1 MWKCENVKLP
11 KTNFQLV
18 VACMLM
24 AVSVNCAFCGDDF
37 AFAYRGTINGMSI
50 PNRVDV
56 QFTLYDRAVG
66 GSPLWSAT
74 NSVMPSADG
83 LFQCELAGDGLAAA
97 FTNANA
103 RFIGV
108 RIGNEAELYP
118 RQEVFASPV
127 AGLAKSAVRL
137 APGGSADEV
146 DVKSLSAQTMTVAGL
161 DLAGKLTFAKS
172 GSTLTLTS
180 VNIPGGSLTL
190 KKDGQVSLLKPSAP
204 QEFTFDSIAS
214 NKPMFSTPS
223 GGLVTVM
230 SASSS
235 YWDRSDSLPCVT
247 WAVSPGSI
255 YPPFSVDHPVKVY
268 FYPFGT
274 AN

>member
-1 MWKCENVKLP
+1 MRSFAALAILAA
-11 KTNFQLV
+11 F
-18 VACMLM
+18 
-24 AVSVNCAFCGDDF
+24 SHCALGAEDF
-37 AFAYRGTINGMSI
+37 AFTYRGCINGTSI

-56 QFTLYDRAVG
+56 QFALHEKATG
-66 GSPLWSAT
+66 GSPLWSTT
-74 NSVMPSADG
+74 NSVMPSVDG
-83 LFQCELAGDGLAAA
+83 VFQCELAGEGLAAA

-127 AGLAKSAVRL
+127 ASLVKSAERL

-146 DVKSLSAQTMTVAGL
+146 DVKSLSAKTMTVAGL
-161 DLAGKLTFAKS
+161 DLAGKLSFEKS
-172 GSTLTLTS
+172 DATLTLTS
-180 VNIPGGSLTL
+180 AKIPGGSLTL
-190 KKDGQVSLLKPSAP
+190 KRDGQVSLLKPSAP
-204 QEFTFDSIAS
+204 QEFSFDSIAS